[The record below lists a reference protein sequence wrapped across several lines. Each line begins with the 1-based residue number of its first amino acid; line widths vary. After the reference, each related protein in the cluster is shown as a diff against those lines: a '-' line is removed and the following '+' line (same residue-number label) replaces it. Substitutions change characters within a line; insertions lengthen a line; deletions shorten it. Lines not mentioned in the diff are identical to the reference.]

1 MNFSEYFYLKT
12 KPCTN
17 MINHNYDSCY
27 FYHDSSIIN
36 DLRRPLLDLTFFLN
50 TKKKKDYKIIE
61 LQMYSKEITIDEK
74 LDKVIY
80 NMSPCLN
87 SIEHKYHINNY
98 KMQICFFEVNNIPCQ
113 YGKFCYYYHKN
124 EKIDD
129 EIKNFCE
136 FYNETNKTTF
146 VKKRILNYWNN
157 LINSEKTSN
166 SLKEN
171 SISIK
176 TKNNIQDF
184 TSKKKNLM
192 SIINQETPINKNLD
206 RENSISKD
214 LHNQSIYKELKK
226 IQSIKIG
233 QNIFGSM
240 PKNNE
245 ILYISDE
252 SPKEEEL
259 IKVIFAFLN
268 SHSGNL
274 IFGVEKTRFS
284 YKGFKM
290 NRKEREWFK
299 QEFNS
304 RLKNYLNFE
313 TSIKYK
319 FFDLVEGEKLIE
331 DFCVLYIKVRSI

>member
-1 MNFSEYFYLKT
+1 M
-12 KPCTN
+12 
-17 MINHNYDSCY
+17 
-27 FYHDSSIIN
+27 
-36 DLRRPLLDLTFFLN
+36 
-50 TKKKKDYKIIE
+50 
-61 LQMYSKEITIDEK
+61 
-74 LDKVIY
+74 
-80 NMSPCLN
+80 
-87 SIEHKYHINNY
+87 
-98 KMQICFFEVNNIPCQ
+98 
-113 YGKFCYYYHKN
+113 
-124 EKIDD
+124 
-129 EIKNFCE
+129 
-136 FYNETNKTTF
+136 
-146 VKKRILNYWNN
+146 RILIHWNN

-268 SHSGNL
+268 SHPGNL

-290 NRKEREWFK
+290 NRKERDWFK